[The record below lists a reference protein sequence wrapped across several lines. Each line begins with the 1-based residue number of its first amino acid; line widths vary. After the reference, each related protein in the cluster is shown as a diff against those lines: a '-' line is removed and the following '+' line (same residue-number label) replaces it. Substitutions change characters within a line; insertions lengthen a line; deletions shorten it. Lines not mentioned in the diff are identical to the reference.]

1 MKEKGKR
8 QRGKYARSVGRDST
22 AMRVL
27 KIAGTG
33 TLYTGALLMSGPALG
48 IVAKRYVKEFLF
60 PQEPLPGSR
69 EEKRRYQMKIQNA
82 VQRLAAKQ
90 LIRLVETEEGVEIRV
105 TPKGRELI
113 RRTQL
118 EGSVRIIKQ
127 SWDKKWRIVLFD
139 IPETKRVA
147 RDALRE
153 LLTSAGFYQLQKS
166 VFVGPYPCEKQVSAL
181 ADYFEIGDYVTCA
194 EATRIG
200 RQEQKVRRHFGLDA

>member
-1 MKEKGKR
+1 
-8 QRGKYARSVGRDST
+8 
-22 AMRVL
+22 MRVL
-27 KIAGTG
+27 NIVGKG
-33 TLYTGALLMSGPALG
+33 TLYAGVLLLSGPALG
-48 IVAKRYVKEFLF
+48 IAAQRYLKQFLSAEGVSPKSPKEK
-60 PQEPLPGSR
+60 Q
-69 EEKRRYQMKIQNA
+69 RYQKKVRAA
-82 VQRLAAKQ
+82 VSRLQAKQ

-113 RRTQL
+113 RRTEL

-194 EATRIG
+194 EASRIG
-200 RQEQKVRRHFGLDA
+200 RQEQKVRRHFGLE